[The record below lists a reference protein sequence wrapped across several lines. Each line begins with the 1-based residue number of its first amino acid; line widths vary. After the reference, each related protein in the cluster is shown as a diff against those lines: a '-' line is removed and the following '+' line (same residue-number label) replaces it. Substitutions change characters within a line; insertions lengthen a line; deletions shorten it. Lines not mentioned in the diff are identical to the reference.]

1 MIRQKPGDLLEI
13 RFDDKFYYVIV
24 LTPIVMFGGNI
35 IFAFHG
41 DGTRLR
47 LDNLYPEGHGFNVCT
62 DLRLPKKEGDVSRV
76 AADLDLAPYWRTR
89 FAKGCLEYRKG
100 HKAQEWWIYPIDD
113 LQNHIARTSEL
124 SSDYQQAMDRGCF
137 SFDLVADMILQSYT
151 PDQNPFL

>member
-13 RFDDKFYYVIV
+13 HFDDKFYYVVV

-41 DGTRLR
+41 DGDSQH
-47 LDNLYPEGHGFNVCT
+47 LDDLNPKGFGFNICT
-62 DLRLPKKEGDVSRV
+62 DLRLPKKEGVVSRI
-76 AADLDLAPYWRTR
+76 AANVDLAPYWRTR
-89 FAKGCLEYRKG
+89 FAKGCQEYRKG
-100 HKAQEWWIYPIDD
+100 HKAHEWWICPIDD

-124 SSDYQQAMDRGCF
+124 PAEYRQAMDKGCF
-137 SFDLVADMILQSYT
+137 SFDLVADKIHQCYT